1 MNTGFLRKT
10 LALGA
15 LTGMRSMAGPA
26 ALAFRDNSV
35 LKPVVGVLAAAELI
49 ADKTSFV
56 GNRIDAA
63 PLAGRAVLG
72 ALVGGIVAHE
82 EHGNI
87 AFGGL
92 MGAAAAIVAAHLA
105 FAARRRLAGSS
116 MAGGFVEDAL
126 VLGLGAMYATEA

>member
-1 MNTGFLRKT
+1 MNTAFLKKT

-26 ALAFRDNSV
+26 ALAFRDESI
-35 LKPVVGVLAAAELI
+35 LKPVVGALAAAELI
-49 ADKTSFV
+49 ADKTPIV

-63 PLAGRAVLG
+63 PLAGRALMG
-72 ALVGGIVAHE
+72 AIVGGIVAYE
-82 EHGNI
+82 EDGNV
-87 AFGGL
+87 AFGAV

-116 MAGGFVEDAL
+116 GAGGFVEDAL
-126 VLGLGAMYATEA
+126 VVGLGAMYARA